1 MTLLFVLFLGK
12 KNHTLLKRRGLFTVN
27 KNRNGQ
33 AQKAAAAHRA
43 TLQKL
48 LEHRLEV
55 ARAKGDETLIRQLE
69 QEASYLNLD

>member
-1 MTLLFVLFLGK
+1 M
-12 KNHTLLKRRGLFTVN
+12 N
-27 KNRNGQ
+27 KNRNHQ

-43 TLQKL
+43 TLQKI